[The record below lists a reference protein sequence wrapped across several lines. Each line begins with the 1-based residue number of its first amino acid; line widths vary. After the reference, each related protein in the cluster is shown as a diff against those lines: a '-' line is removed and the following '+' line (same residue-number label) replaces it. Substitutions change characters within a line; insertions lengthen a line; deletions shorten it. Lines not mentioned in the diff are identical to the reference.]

1 MECLK
6 RKLKKWLNFERIG
19 VKMNV
24 LFIVLNKS
32 EYLDEI
38 LDAFV
43 EVGVRGATILDSQG
57 MGSALADNGK
67 GNEPFFGVLR
77 NFLDNSRPYNK
88 TIFTVIKDDEI
99 LEKAVKAVKEIVVD
113 IYEPGVGMMFTL
125 PVGNVYGMDRGDI

>member
-1 MECLK
+1 
-6 RKLKKWLNFERIG
+6 
-19 VKMNV
+19 MNV

-32 EYLDEI
+32 EYLDDI

-43 EVGVRGATILDSQG
+43 EIGVRGATILDSQG

-67 GNEPFFGVLR
+67 GSEPFFGVLR

-125 PVGNVYGMDRGDI
+125 PVGNVYGMDRVDI